1 MAQILE
7 HNKPMKRVLIIDDEI
22 DLCMLIKSYLSKKNY
37 EVHTAH
43 SLTDGFKKLESVSPD
58 VLLLDN
64 NLPDGM
70 GWKEADNI
78 RQKFPEM
85 NITLISAFQIP
96 KDLEGQINSN
106 IHILEKPISLNDI
119 EKYL

>member
-1 MAQILE
+1 
-7 HNKPMKRVLIIDDEI
+7 MKRVLIVDDEV

-43 SLTDGFKKLESVSPD
+43 TLSEGVQKIATISPD

-70 GWKEADNI
+70 GWKEAENI
-78 RQKFPEM
+78 HKQFPNL
-85 NITLISAFQIP
+85 NITLISAYQTPRDFTD
-96 KDLEGQINSN
+96 KSN
-106 IHILEKPISLNDI
+106 IPVNVLEKPISLNDI
-119 EKYL
+119 EQYL